1 MKNKIIVFPAS
12 IWQAGLIKYLKK
24 IDYFVYSL
32 DDSCEAIGHKFS
44 DRRVDIK
51 SNEINKLRNFVNS
64 NNSKIISCSSDLG
77 QKLINKIYYKKN
89 NIFNKFK
96 QREIQKK
103 INLDTPLFFSKKKF
117 NLKNFN
123 KCNSKVICKPMVG
136 SGSKDITYL
145 TSYKKLK
152 DENLIYEEY
161 IDGIE
166 YNAEGFLYK
175 KEIFLYSLME
185 KKKLR
190 NSKSVSY
197 ILKNNS
203 LSNKAINKI
212 KSILLKFILESD
224 YPNGPFHIEIIR
236 QLKTNKIFIIEGHPR
251 EAGFDMFFFTCKKI
265 TGLDLY
271 KNSINIKTNKKID
284 INNLKTKEK
293 FKYFCCRMIPIE
305 KNGLIKEIKFKK
317 FKDDNNIKTY
327 IKLFNKKNDTLIK
340 KNNDSSRIGY
350 IQSFTNDKKINLE
363 KYTLSILKKYFVL
376 KYN

>member
-1 MKNKIIVFPAS
+1 
-12 IWQAGLIKYLKK
+12 
-24 IDYFVYSL
+24 
-32 DDSCEAIGHKFS
+32 
-44 DRRVDIK
+44 
-51 SNEINKLRNFVNS
+51 
-64 NNSKIISCSSDLG
+64 
-77 QKLINKIYYKKN
+77 
-89 NIFNKFK
+89 
-96 QREIQKK
+96 
-103 INLDTPLFFSKKKF
+103 
-117 NLKNFN
+117 
-123 KCNSKVICKPMVG
+123 MVG

-327 IKLFNKKNDTLIK
+327 KTF
-340 KNNDSSRIGY
+340 
-350 IQSFTNDKKINLE
+350 
-363 KYTLSILKKYFVL
+363 
-376 KYN
+376 